1 MPTPWKIDITLLDL
15 SGYSSNGAEVFLL
28 DDGQLVVRVSSEWE
42 SGLYDDFFV
51 EDHRTTLLTSTD
63 GGITWEDYD
72 GSLPAPG
79 ADAPDGTRVY
89 IGNQGLSGDA
99 LREHLEREGLG
110 HLYTP
115 DGQMA
120 YRLYKEEKRAELE
133 AQGHQVNDAFE
144 GIVAVY
150 PEIATCRSVDG
161 GQTWTRTP
169 IENAPR
175 GDAPVA
181 AHTVGFFGR
190 TIVLDDGTMMGTLY
204 GRLNRTDTTTRV
216 WVARTTDSGH
226 TWTFNPVFSDPDDR
240 IGYNETHLLRLRSGR
255 IIALAR
261 PQFPTDHNMWQNV
274 SDDGGVTWTEPKQV
288 PFWGYP
294 GYPIQLTNGDLLV
307 TYAHRRHPV
316 GVRACVSSDDGDS
329 WDIDNEKVIR
339 NDSLPKGVGYPQ
351 SVELADG
358 NILSVYAMSKI
369 DALKPED
376 EIGYGK
382 KLVLH
387 PWFHT
392 VACASKYT
400 PDYVR
405 ARGQASIQPEGVHPR
420 RTGPGTDQITES
432 PQR

>member
-1 MPTPWKIDITLLDL
+1 MAPWKIDITLLDL
-15 SGYSSNGAEVFLL
+15 TGYSSNGAEVWLL
-28 DDGQLVVRVSSEWE
+28 DNDRLVVRVSSEWE

-51 EDHRTTLLTSTD
+51 EDHRTTLLTSLD
-63 GGITWEDYD
+63 GGITWEDYE
-72 GSLPAPG
+72 GLLPAPG
-79 ADAPDGTRVY
+79 ADAPDGSRVY
-89 IGNQGLSGDA
+89 IGSQPLSGDA
-99 LREHLEREGLG
+99 LREHLEREELG
-110 HLYTP
+110 HFYKP
-115 DGQMA
+115 EGQMP
-120 YRLYKEEKRAELE
+120 YRLYKAEKRSELE
-133 AQGHQVNDAFE
+133 ALGHQVNEAFE

-150 PEIATCRSVDG
+150 PPLATCRSLDG
-161 GQTWTRTP
+161 GQTWTREP
-169 IENAPR
+169 IDNAPR
-175 GDAPVA
+175 GDAPFG
-181 AHTVGFFGR
+181 AHMVGFFGR
-190 TIVLDDGTMMGTLY
+190 TICLDDGAMMGTLY

-226 TWTFNPVFSDPDDR
+226 NWDFIPVFSDPDDK
-240 IGYNETHLLRLRSGR
+240 IGYNETHLLRLQSGR

-261 PQFPTDHNMWQNV
+261 PQFPNEHNMWQSI
-274 SDDGGVTWTEPKQV
+274 SDDDGVTWSEPRQV

-294 GYPIQLTNGDLLV
+294 GYPIQLTNGDILV

-316 GVRACVSSDDGDS
+316 GVRACVSHDDGNT
-329 WDIDNEKVIR
+329 WDIENEKIIR
-339 NDSLPKGVGYPQ
+339 DDSLPKGVGYPQ
-351 SVELADG
+351 SVELPDG

-400 PDYVR
+400 PDFVR
-405 ARGQASIQPEGVHPR
+405 APGQSATPAEGIHPR
-420 RTGPGTDQITES
+420 RTGQGTDRITDS